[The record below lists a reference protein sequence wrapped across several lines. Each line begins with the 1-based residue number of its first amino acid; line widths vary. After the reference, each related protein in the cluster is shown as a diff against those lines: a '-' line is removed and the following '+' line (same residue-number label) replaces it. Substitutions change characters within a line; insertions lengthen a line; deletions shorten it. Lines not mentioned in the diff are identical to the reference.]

1 MNHPCPSC
9 RHPRGFRHVRWTDI
23 SSPEALDARP
33 LPSADAR
40 SCLSYFFV
48 VPTSQSLPNFGD
60 PEVRAAP
67 GIVESA
73 GLAPWPNMGWPGL
86 PGHSSSNANS
96 RFDASRIRWSRARH
110 VCRFESELGVLAL
123 TQTRTPASKHGG
135 LPHPVFGIPSDA
147 WFRAQDAPVEI
158 LSKRRVRF
166 LLPASVRP
174 WRQALRGEPQAA
186 RPFCCIEPGTPTAY
200 QLRRG

>member
-33 LPSADAR
+33 LPSADVK
-40 SCLSYFFV
+40 SCLSYLFV
-48 VPTSQSLPNFGD
+48 VPTSQACRTSATRD
-60 PEVRAAP
+60 VRAAP

-73 GLAPWPNMGWPGL
+73 GHAPWPNMGWPGL

-96 RFDASRIRWSRARH
+96 RFDASIIRWPRARH

-135 LPHPVFGIPSDA
+135 LPHPVFGISSDA
-147 WFRAQDAPVEI
+147 WFRARDAPVEI
-158 LSKRRVRF
+158 LSKKRVRF

-174 WRQALRGEPQAA
+174 WRRALRGEPQAA
-186 RPFCCIEPGTPTAY
+186 RPF
-200 QLRRG
+200 